1 MKKRALTLQEHQEII
16 YELLYVLDDFC
27 REHNIKY
34 FLGYGSLLGAIRH
47 HGIIPWDDDADV
59 MMERS
64 EYERFLKLITQR
76 TPNGYKAYSIQYT
89 KGYYYPFIKFGKEGT
104 LLQEPFKYV
113 PKEGIGINIDVFP
126 IDGCE
131 GETRKEAQDY
141 AKKFFPVYFSTLN
154 NKFYATINDYNS
166 LIGKIYYL
174 FFIKMLRVPFILK
187 FYFIKL
193 FSSAKSCKTS
203 EAKYYS
209 CLSWSFNGSKNVHS
223 TDYIK
228 EVVNM
233 QFGER
238 KLPVPKF
245 YDAIL
250 TEEYGDYM
258 VPPSEK
264 GKASTHQHEFV
275 YAYE

>member
-1 MKKRALTLQEHQEII
+1 MDKRALTLQEHQDII
-16 YELLYVLDDFC
+16 YELLYTLDDFC
-27 REHNIKY
+27 REHDIKY
-34 FLGYGSLLGAIRH
+34 FLGYGTLLGAIRH

-64 EYERFLKLITQR
+64 EYERFLKLMNEKA
-76 TPNGYKAYSIQYT
+76 PKGYKAYNIHKT

-126 IDGCE
+126 IDGCK

-141 AKKFFPVYFSTLN
+141 AKQFFPVYYSTLN
-154 NKFYATINDYNS
+154 YKFNTTIKDYTTWK
-166 LIGKIYYL
+166 GKIYFLL
-174 FFIKMLRVPFILK
+174 FVKLLRIPFVLK
-187 FYFIKL
+187 TFFVRLYNT
-193 FSSAKSCKTS
+193 AKSCKVSDT
-203 EAKYYS
+203 KYYS
-209 CLSWSFNGSKNVHS
+209 CVSWSFNGPKNVHS
-223 TDYIK
+223 IEYIK
-228 EVVNM
+228 DLIYV

-238 KLPVPKF
+238 KLPVPQG

-258 VPPSEK
+258 IPPSEK
-264 GKASTHQHEFV
+264 GKQSTHQHEFV